1 MANIFQADKYTPLS
15 TISELFSDVSS
26 DFEQHPDTH
35 DLMRLKNEEAV
46 KRSIRN
52 LVLTNKYERPFQ
64 PNLGSNLRKYLFED
78 ISPTTSL
85 NLQNEIK
92 TTIENYEPRAGSVDV
107 TVSPYVDE
115 NAYVVNI
122 LFYIINSNNPI
133 SLNTILYRVR

>member
-92 TTIENYEPRAGSVDV
+92 TTIENYEPRASSIDV
-107 TVSPYVDE
+107 AVSPYVDE